1 MAFEGFRVLAC
12 LEQQI
17 AARLYLPLTAFFF
30 AAVPLFSKN
39 VLLFC

>member
-1 MAFEGFRVLAC
+1 MAFEGFCVLAC

-17 AARLYLPLTAFFF
+17 AKHLYPPLTAFFF